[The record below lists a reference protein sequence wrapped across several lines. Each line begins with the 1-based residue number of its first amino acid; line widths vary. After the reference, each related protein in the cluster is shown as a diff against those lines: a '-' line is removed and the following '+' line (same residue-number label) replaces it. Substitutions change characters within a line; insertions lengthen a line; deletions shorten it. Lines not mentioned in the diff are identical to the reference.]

1 MQLLMSFNQHRRL
14 IFALL
19 LLALLMA
26 MVFMPAFVVE
36 AGRAISNGG

>member
-1 MQLLMSFNQHRRL
+1 MQLLMSYQYRKI

-19 LLALLMA
+19 LLALIMA
-26 MVFMPAFVVE
+26 IVFTPTFVVD